1 MSCTP
6 PVNVVPWYNID
17 DPQRAQGFQP
27 TPGWIVDHVV
37 DLRRLSRAGAG
48 RAFLLGAD
56 SPGGGGGGLFRL
68 DAEDI
73 SSADNGFDCEVARG
87 PSRSRTMHPSSQ

>member
-27 TPGWIVDHVV
+27 TPGWIVDNRA
-37 DLRRLSRAGAG
+37 DLKKLSRAGAG

-56 SPGGGGGGLFRL
+56 TPADGGANL
-68 DAEDI
+68 
-73 SSADNGFDCEVARG
+73 
-87 PSRSRTMHPSSQ
+87 